1 MTMDYKKQLF
11 DADAARKEADAAREL
26 VSKVIERVNDGF
38 VALDSDWRYTY
49 VNERAVR
56 LLQRDN
62 ADELI
67 GKHIWTEYPEGVGQ
81 PFYHAYLR
89 AQETQQV
96 IIFEEYYPPW
106 DQWFENRI
114 YPSVDGLTIYF
125 TEITAR
131 KKAEQSVIRIN
142 RALMV
147 LSDCNEALIRTTNE
161 AQLLNKVCSII
172 TEVGQYPLVWIGF
185 NKNDK
190 HKSVESV
197 ADKGFDDGYLDE
209 LRISWG
215 DNEQGAG
222 PTAEA
227 IRTGQLVIIKDL
239 QNYRDDSWLQSMAQ
253 KHDISAVIAIPVKTS
268 KTTYGAL
275 NIYAQAVNA
284 FDEEEKRLLQELA
297 DDLAFGIATLRA
309 QVERQQLQR
318 QLQQG
323 QKMEAIGQLTGGIAH
338 DFNNILGCIM
348 GYTSLALD
356 RYGGKTETRLTDYLN
371 EVYQAGERARDLIA
385 QMLAF
390 SRSSVSNNAKSLA
403 LGPLVKEA
411 VKLLHST
418 LPSSI
423 SLHTEIDT
431 NVSNVKIDPVHL
443 HQLVMN
449 LCINARDA
457 LEGEGQ
463 IDVLVSQVSGVDAE
477 CDSCHE
483 HVKGDFVELAVRDTG
498 SGLDAG
504 VMERIFDPFF
514 TTKEIG
520 KGTGMGLSIVHGIV
534 HEHAGHILIESATG
548 GGSVF
553 RLLFPAVT
561 EQVEVADIDETELSR
576 DLHEANEEQLLVVDD
591 DESVAMFLTELL
603 RLAGYKVTIMTNSEQ
618 ALSLFAKN
626 PQFFD
631 LVITD
636 QTMPGITG
644 VELTR
649 KMLQLRSDIPI
660 ILCTGYSEKIDDQ
673 TAEKMGI
680 KRYLQK
686 PLKAKVLLG
695 AVAKLLNEKEQ
706 KLK

>member
-1 MTMDYKKQLF
+1 MTMDYKKQLL

-38 VALDSDWRYTY
+38 VALNSDWRYTY
-49 VNERAVR
+49 VNERAAR
-56 LLQRDN
+56 LLQREN
-62 ADELI
+62 PDELI

-96 IIFEEYYPPW
+96 ITFEEYYPPW

-131 KKAEQSVIRIN
+131 KKAEQSIIRIN

-161 AQLLNKVCSII
+161 EELLNKVCDII

-190 HKSVESV
+190 FKSVKSV
-197 ADKGFDDGYLDE
+197 AHRGFDDGYLDE
-209 LRISWG
+209 ITISWG
-215 DNEQGAG
+215 DKEQGAD
-222 PTAEA
+222 PTGKA
-227 IRTGQLVIIKDL
+227 ICTGQPVIIQDL
-239 QNYRDDSWLQSMAQ
+239 LHYKEDTWLQHTAQ
-253 KHDISAVIAIPVKTS
+253 KYAVAAVIALPIKTS
-268 KTTYGAL
+268 KITYGAL
-275 NIYAQAVNA
+275 NIYAEGVNA
-284 FDEEEKRLLQELA
+284 FDEEETHLLQELA

-309 QVERQQLQR
+309 QIEREQLQR
-318 QLQQG
+318 QLQQA

-356 RYGGKTETRLTDYLN
+356 RYGGNSDTKLTDYLN
-371 EVYQAGERARDLIA
+371 EVYKAGERARDLIA

-390 SRSSVSNNAKSLA
+390 SRSSVSNNAQPLA
-403 LGPLVKEA
+403 PGPLVKEA
-411 VKLLHST
+411 VKLLQST

-423 SLHTEIDT
+423 HLHTEIDI
-431 NVSNVKIDPVHL
+431 NVSNVKIDPVHM

-457 LEGEGQ
+457 MDGEGQ
-463 IDVLVSQVSGVDAE
+463 IDVLISQVSGVEAE

-498 SGLDAG
+498 SGLDAS
-504 VMERIFDPFF
+504 VIERIFDPFF
-514 TTKEIG
+514 TTKKIG

-534 HEHAGHILIESATG
+534 HEHEGHILLENASG
-548 GGSVF
+548 GGCVF

-561 EQVEVADIDETELSR
+561 EQVEVTETKATGISR
-576 DLHEANEEQLLVVDD
+576 DLSRANEGQLMVVDD
-591 DESVAMFLTELL
+591 DESMATLLTDMLCF
-603 RLAGYKVTIMTNSEQ
+603 AGYQVTKCINSVQ
-618 ALSLFAKN
+618 ALSLFKKN
-626 PQFFD
+626 PQSFD

-644 VELTR
+644 VELAK
-649 KMLQLRSDIPI
+649 KMLHLRSDIPI
-660 ILCTGYSEKIDDQ
+660 ILCTGYSEKIDNQ
-673 TAEKMGI
+673 TAEKLGV
-680 KRYLQK
+680 KQYLQK
-686 PLKAKVLLG
+686 PVRADVLLES
-695 AVAKLLNEKEQ
+695 VAKILNDREQ
-706 KLK
+706 N